1 VGVHQIDEGEPAIV
15 ALAVVD
21 EGPGPI
27 DYRRRLRVCPLAAGE
42 FGVGHRA
49 EVDELRRQIAEVVV
63 VVDGLPRAGQRPRE
77 HVAGENLE
85 ERVLVAEPVGE
96 AGVGVI
102 QALEE

>member
-1 VGVHQIDEGEPAIV
+1 MKDLVRSITDGVFESAPS
-15 ALAVVD
+15 
-21 EGPGPI
+21 
-27 DYRRRLRVCPLAAGE
+27 PLASLE
-42 FGVGHRA
+42 GHRA